1 MKSFVGNKSQMNSK
15 EFLKMKLWYIRET
28 VEFLFKTTYC
38 LTESSFSERRLVASG
53 NVAKMQKKKVPHSGI
68 RWNFAPEYKLKYVLN
83 CKPLLC
89 LRRKV

>member
-53 NVAKMQKKKVPHSGI
+53 NVAKMQKKKFHTRVFVEI
-68 RWNFAPEYKLKYVLN
+68 
-83 CKPLLC
+83 LLQNVN
-89 LRRKV
+89 LIM